1 MKKITT
7 LFLGLILTIYVL
19 GSNNNINIDNSN
31 LDSSIEILEEK
42 NSIGI
47 SNPFQQCKTLKEAEK
62 IAGFKIKVPQNIKKY
77 KNTYIFAI
85 KNDLIQLDYT
95 SKKNEIT
102 IRKAIG
108 KSDISGDY
116 REFSQIK
123 MIKLK
128 NVEITLKGN
137 KDLIN
142 VAIWEKNNFSFSI
155 SSSLG
160 LTYNEIKKII
170 QSLE

>member
-1 MKKITT
+1 MKKLIT
-7 LFLGLILTIYVL
+7 LFLSLILTIYVL
-19 GSNNNINIDNSN
+19 GSDNDINIESSN
-31 LDSSIEILEEK
+31 LNSSIESL
-42 NSIGI
+42 GAP
-47 SNPFQQCKTLKEAEK
+47 NPFQQCKTIKEAEK
-62 IAGFKIKVPQNIKKY
+62 IAGFKIKIPQNIKNY

-137 KDLIN
+137 ENLIN